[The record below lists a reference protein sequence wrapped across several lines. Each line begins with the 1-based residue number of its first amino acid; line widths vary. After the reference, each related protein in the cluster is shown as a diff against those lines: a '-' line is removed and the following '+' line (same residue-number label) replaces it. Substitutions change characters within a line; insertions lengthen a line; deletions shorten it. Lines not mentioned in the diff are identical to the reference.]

1 MSYIPSSVMKHAG
14 PLHHDEHP
22 PQTSDGEG
30 RHRHGGLGAGA
41 WLAIGGTILA
51 SAAAI
56 AVPLIRGGKAKA
68 ANRSASKATRK
79 RKKAPAAKAA

>member
-1 MSYIPSSVMKHAG
+1 MSYIPSSAMKHAG

-22 PQTSDGEG
+22 PQKSDGKG
-30 RHRHGGLGAGA
+30 RHRPGGIGAGA

-68 ANRSASKATRK
+68 AGRSTAKTTRK
-79 RKKAPAAKAA
+79 RKKGPAAKAA